1 MTNTSWE
8 NKNNE
13 LVDVAMLIAST
24 VLKSGGETYRADE
37 CVEKILS
44 ANGAHDV
51 QVFSTP
57 TGICVSAYF
66 DEVVV
71 SRTASVSERG
81 VDLSC
86 LDECLA
92 VSRLLTEGK
101 ISLGEA
107 KKRVLNQRNKKVNIL
122 YTATM
127 ACICGAF
134 FSLIVGGG
142 WLEFLCSLLSGF
154 FGMSLYYWLG
164 KRNISFFITNLSAT
178 LVFGLIARLFCSA
191 LPSCD
196 VHLSIIGCIF
206 PLVPGLTTLNAIR
219 DSFNGDIVSTGA
231 RAIEAVITAV
241 AIACGVT
248 IALMV

>member
-1 MTNTSWE
+1 M
-8 NKNNE
+8 
-13 LVDVAMLIAST
+13 AMLIAST

-107 KKRVLNQRNKKVNIL
+107 KKRVLNERNKKVNIL

-164 KRNISFFITNLSAT
+164 KRNISFFITNLSGMRLGFTTSEPVLKLRSRAYRKGINMQRDTPTNAAYLAT
-178 LVFGLIARLFCSA
+178 F
-191 LPSCD
+191 
-196 VHLSIIGCIF
+196 IG
-206 PLVPGLTTLNAIR
+206 T
-219 DSFNGDIVSTGA
+219 VSDKN
-231 RAIEAVITAV
+231 
-241 AIACGVT
+241 
-248 IALMV
+248 LYL

>member
-1 MTNTSWE
+1 M
-8 NKNNE
+8 
-13 LVDVAMLIAST
+13 AMLIAST

-127 ACICGAF
+127 AC
-134 FSLIVGGG
+134 
-142 WLEFLCSLLSGF
+142 SLLSGF